1 MTDDPYSSV
10 SIKTLWIL
18 SLGIWTHGI
27 KHTLSDLY
35 QGISIEDFSPILLVL
50 SITALFSVLSWENW
64 RELATHRYWLQST
77 SGGIDAL
84 LILLFKM
91 TV

>member
-35 QGISIEDFSPILLVL
+35 QGISIFSPILLVL
-50 SITALFSVLSWENW
+50 SIIALFSVLSWESW
-64 RELATHRYWLQST
+64 RELATYPYWLQST
-77 SGGIDAL
+77 RGGIDAL